1 MPEISVT
8 CPGCFTTFELDPE
21 KLPDSDT
28 RASCSV
34 CYAVITVPRKKG
46 ELDEAFDFPSES
58 GTEEISDS
66 NGFDSYLRN
75 SPLLEDELRTSIP
88 SNRSSDVDSSEADSL
103 NSGSFNSENT
113 NSLRANSDRES
124 SDRESSDKE
133 STEAHEAPRR
143 KPNNPYLG
151 YKRPNQ

>member
-21 KLPDSDT
+21 KLPDADT

-34 CYAVITVPRKKG
+34 CYAVITVTRKKG

-66 NGFDSYLRN
+66 NGSDSYLRN
-75 SPLLEDELRTSIP
+75 SQLLEDELRTSIP
-88 SNRSSDVDSSEADSL
+88 SNTRPSDVDSSQSDSL
-103 NSGSFNSENT
+103 NSGSLNSENPD
-113 NSLRANSDRES
+113 SLRAN